1 MKTSTIIHTA
11 RAGMVAAAIFLAPNS
26 SALKTLNPA

>member
-1 MKTSTIIHTA
+1 MKTGTIIHAA
-11 RAGMVAAAIFLAPNS
+11 RAGMVAAAIFLAQNA